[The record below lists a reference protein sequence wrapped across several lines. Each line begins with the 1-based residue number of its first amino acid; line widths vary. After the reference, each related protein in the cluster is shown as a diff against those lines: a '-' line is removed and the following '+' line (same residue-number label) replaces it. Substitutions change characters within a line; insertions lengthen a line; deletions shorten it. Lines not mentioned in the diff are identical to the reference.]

1 MWYIFTLLVGIFLGA
16 IGMALV
22 ARNNRKK
29 FGDTLDASRK
39 YEERIKD
46 GWDKYITKK
55 DDLK

>member
-1 MWYIFTLLVGIFLGA
+1 MLYIFTLLVGIFLGA

-29 FGDTLDASRK
+29 FSDSLDVSHK

-46 GWDKYITKK
+46 GWEKYMTKK
-55 DDLK
+55 DEQK